1 MFYIGID
8 IGGMSIKIG
17 VVDVHGKM
25 VMSRSIPTEYESG
38 YADMIKRIADS
49 IYIMCGELEVD
60 PNSLVGIGIGIPGT
74 ADSRRGVVTVA
85 ANIGWREV
93 PIVAEFH
100 KYFNLPIK
108 INNDANCAALGELRF
123 GGGSEYDSIIFI
135 TLGTGV
141 GSGIIYDGNLI
152 EGAGSA
158 GAESGHMVIQMDGEP
173 CNCGR
178 SGCWESYASATALIK
193 QTKRA
198 MESHPDSLLHNVFR
212 KQGKVSGRTA
222 FLAAKEGDETAK
234 EVVRNYL
241 KYIATGLISLGNI
254 IHPDAFIIGGGISH
268 EGAALIEPLQ
278 KFIDNYCYG
287 SGLNPR
293 ILVKQ
298 AVLGND
304 AGIIGAAALVMNE
317 R

>member
-1 MFYIGID
+1 MYYIGID
-8 IGGMSIKIG
+8 IGGMSIKLGIVSKSG
-17 VVDVHGKM
+17 EMKL
-25 VMSRSIPTEYESG
+25 SRSIPTEFESG
-38 YADMIKRIADS
+38 YQEMVKRMADTIVEMFAEINVDIAQAA
-49 IYIMCGELEVD
+49 
-60 PNSLVGIGIGIPGT
+60 GIGVGIPGT

-93 PIVAEFH
+93 PIVAEIQ
-100 KYFNLPIK
+100 KYFKLPVR
-108 INNDANCAALGELRF
+108 INNDANCAALGEQRF
-123 GGGSEYDSIIFI
+123 GGGAEFDSIIFI

-141 GSGIIYDGNLI
+141 GSGIIYDGKLI

-158 GAESGHMVIQMDGEP
+158 GAESGHMVIEIDGEP

-178 SGCWESYASATALIK
+178 CGCWESYASATALIK

-198 MESHPDSLLHNVFR
+198 MDSNPDSKLHDVFR
-212 KQGKVSGRTA
+212 RYGKVSGRTA
-222 FLAAKEGDETAK
+222 FIAATEGDLVAQA
-234 EVVRNYL
+234 VVKNYL

-268 EGAALIEPLQ
+268 EGAPLIEPLQ

-304 AGIIGAAALVMNE
+304 AGIIGAAALVMDK
-317 R
+317 